1 MTDIQLSGS
10 TPDAQTLLFAKYLK
24 LSAFGGYRIEIEHKA
39 LPDEKS
45 VKQTTNR
52 RGLSERLQGVSSAGC
67 CLLLQRNHK
76 EVCPVR
82 GFYDT
87 FATKSVRDICY
98 FGKSREF
105 VWEKKGCICRYK
117 V

>member
-10 TPDAQTLLFAKYLK
+10 TPDAQTPLFAKYLK

-52 RGLSERLQGVSSAGC
+52 RGLSEERSDEFRRLLSA
-67 CLLLQRNHK
+67 
-76 EVCPVR
+76 
-82 GFYDT
+82 FT
-87 FATKSVRDICY
+87 TKS
-98 FGKSREF
+98 
-105 VWEKKGCICRYK
+105 
-117 V
+117 